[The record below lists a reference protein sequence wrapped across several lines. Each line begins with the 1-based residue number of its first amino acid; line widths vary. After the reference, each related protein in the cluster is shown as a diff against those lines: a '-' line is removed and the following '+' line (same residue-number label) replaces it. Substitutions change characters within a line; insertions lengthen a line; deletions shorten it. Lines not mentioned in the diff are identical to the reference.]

1 MNKHSPHWATHIKI
15 QVWSTLNTKPTCLHI
30 YLPSNNN
37 KTSIFEKYLQ
47 SNCLSSTSDRLKL
60 IWRQFER
67 FWNIFIPDLFA
78 EIYFTTTSCGDKVIF
93 HIIPR
98 QCRVNYDNVFNVHF
112 TPYVCTFSESL
123 FFKLSLSS
131 VTVGIF
137 LHSKQSCKI
146 KSCASRTLFI
156 FTSINIHFSRVFTTQ
171 QTNWFLQKKV
181 HVRIL

>member
-47 SNCLSSTSDRLKL
+47 GNCLSSTSDRLKL

-146 KSCASRTLFI
+146 KSCASRTLFSFSQALI
-156 FTSINIHFSRVFTTQ
+156 FISAE
-171 QTNWFLQKKV
+171 FLQHGKQTGFYKKV
-181 HVRIL
+181 HIRIL